1 MARARSLRDRI
12 ASAKV
17 SGAPKAAVERARR
30 MLLATLDAAGRAGAD
45 EDAAIRDIAA
55 GTAAMRIG
63 GAELEREAAEGLFAG
78 AACGAGCAFCCI
90 VGADGPPLTRAEAEA
105 LHAALLPHA
114 GAAPGTDWHPR
125 ACPALDP
132 ATQRCRAYGRR
143 PLICRAFLSWD
154 SAVCAENAEGGNRP
168 GAGVAGAQ
176 PVSLAAQALARAAL
190 AGEARVSTFG
200 LARVAAAALAGQP
213 LADALR
219 VARQPPR
226 ALTDELRRLGG

>member
-1 MARARSLRDRI
+1 MAKARPLRDRI

-17 SGAPKAAVERARR
+17 PGAPKAAVERARR
-30 MLLATLDAAGRAGAD
+30 MLVATVEAAERAGAG
-45 EDAAIRDIAA
+45 EDAMVRDLTT
-55 GTAAMRIG
+55 GTAAMRIA
-63 GAELEREAAEGLFAG
+63 GAELEREAAEGLFAD

-90 VGADGPPLTRAEAEA
+90 IGPDGPPLTLAEAEA

-125 ACPALDP
+125 ACPSLDP

-143 PLICRAFLSWD
+143 PLICRAFLSSD
-154 SAVCAENAEGGNRP
+154 PAACAENAEGGNRP

-176 PVSLAAQALARAAL
+176 PVSLAAQAIARAAL
-190 AGEARVSTFG
+190 AGEAKVSTYG
-200 LARVAAAALAGQP
+200 LARIAAAALAGQP
-213 LADALR
+213 LPAALKS
-219 VARQPPR
+219 ARQPPK